1 MRDEPRVGRQLDL
14 AQLDGKM
21 VQLLALVVEALAA
34 ATEALL
40 SGDTNVA
47 AVLAG
52 RDEIVG
58 NVYSD
63 VERLANRTIALGV
76 PDAAELRFLLA
87 ALRVV
92 PELERSHELA
102 EHIARR
108 AAYGL
113 GAELTP
119 RARGLIG
126 RMGKVGVAMWRK
138 TADCWYDRDTRA
150 VDDLVE
156 RDEEMDELHAALV
169 SEVAGAGVRSSVA
182 MELALVARFYERLG
196 DHAVN
201 VARLVAHLPDEG
213 LDAPSSRK

>member
-1 MRDEPRVGRQLDL
+1 MADEAPPTPHTGIQ
-14 AQLDGKM
+14 QIDGKM
-21 VQLLALVVEALAA
+21 FQLFALVVEALAA
-34 ATEALL
+34 ATDALL
-40 SGDTNVA
+40 SGDKHVA

-52 RDEIVG
+52 RDELVDDAYNDVG
-58 NVYSD
+58 
-63 VERLANRTIALGV
+63 RLVNRAVALEAREEK
-76 PDAAELRFLLA
+76 DLRFLLV

-119 RARGLIG
+119 RARGLTD
-126 RMGKVGVAMWRK
+126 RMGKVGVTMWRK
-138 TADCWYDRDTRA
+138 AADSWYDKEGRVADELAR
-150 VDDLVE
+150 
-156 RDEEMDELHAALV
+156 RDEEMDDLQTVLV
-169 SEVAGAGVRSSVA
+169 TEVAASGAPTSVA

-201 VARLVAHLPDEG
+201 VARMVSALQDE
-213 LDAPSSRK
+213 LAE